1 MPSSTVQSFTDP
13 DDYAASLRVS
23 HAELAVTGRGVFS
36 AKLVRIDLHRL
47 WLQQLSDD
55 LPRVVRSVNVPGRAF
70 VAFRTGPGPSIMR
83 NGAEHQPSDVVRYFG
98 GQASFLRSSG
108 PSTWASMSLPIA
120 DLADAGST
128 MSGFNLT
135 PPKDVLTVTPSPATL
150 AKLQQLHAAATYL
163 AEHSPG
169 MLVNADAARGLEQDL
184 IVAMVACLNSV
195 RTTLERST
203 HRRHDAIMKRFWT
216 TIESHCDRTIHLPEL
231 CSAIGVSARVLH
243 ECCRDHFGLSPIRYL
258 WLRRMN
264 LARRALMIGDAATT
278 TVTDIATAHGFWEL
292 GRFAVQYRQLF
303 GERPSIVLHRPPD
316 APRNYP
322 VRINGPEIPIP
333 A

>member
-1 MPSSTVQSFTDP
+1 VPSSTVQSFTDP
-13 DDYAASLRVS
+13 DDYAASFRVS
-23 HAELAVTGRGVFS
+23 QAELAVVGRGVFS

-47 WLQQLSDD
+47 WLQNLSDN

-70 VAFRTGPGPSIMR
+70 IGFRTGPGPRIIR
-83 NGAEHQPSDVVRYFG
+83 NGVEHQSSDVVRYTG
-98 GQASFLRSSG
+98 GQTSFLRSSG

-128 MSGFNLT
+128 MAGFDLT
-135 PPKDVLTVTPSPATL
+135 PPNDLLTVTPSPPTL
-150 AKLQQLHAAATYL
+150 AKLQQLHTAATYL

-184 IVAMVACLNSV
+184 ILAMVACLNSV
-195 RTTLERST
+195 RTTAERSAN
-203 HRRHDAIMKRFWT
+203 RRRDAIMKRFWT
-216 TIESHCDRTIHLPEL
+216 TIESNRDHAIHLPEL
-231 CSAIGVSARVLH
+231 CSATGVSARVLY
-243 ECCRDHFGLSPIRYL
+243 ECCREHFGLSPMRYL
-258 WLRRMN
+258 WLRRMT
-264 LARRALMIGDAATT
+264 LARTALIKGDAATT
-278 TVTDIATAHGFWEL
+278 TVTDIATAQGFWEL

-303 GERPSIVLHRPPD
+303 GERPSITLHRPPD

-333 A
+333 V